1 MISGHQ
7 GLLTSGYQDAKT
19 SIRIDFLISLFH
31 DGLSSRFIHPVSR
44 LFCSR
49 CRLWE
54 RAVRLFRLAGEQAE
68 TERDIRPV
76 FLGGRNII
84 CFAPGKLCFQ
94 LREIDFVTENSLP
107 ARGVENSSEVVVS
120 YRGHRG
126 PTRNLAGEGF
136 SNAFREKQ
144 RIPWRKNCHF
154 KERKW
159 RLTIPFSEDET
170 AKFRINFTNLDA
182 LLSPQFIQL
191 RAFNPT
197 FASSKAVKFVLSRR
211 SILQNF
217 GHSESGFDAVSVP
230 IFLRNGR

>member
-76 FLGGRNII
+76 FLGGGRNII

-107 ARGVENSSEVVVS
+107 ARGWKTPPKSSFLTGATVARPEIWPAKVF
-120 YRGHRG
+120 RT
-126 PTRNLAGEGF
+126 PFAKN
-136 SNAFREKQ
+136 NAYLGGK
-144 RIPWRKNCHF
+144 IA
-154 KERKW
+154 
-159 RLTIPFSEDET
+159 I
-170 AKFRINFTNLDA
+170 
-182 LLSPQFIQL
+182 
-191 RAFNPT
+191 
-197 FASSKAVKFVLSRR
+197 SKR
-211 SILQNF
+211 
-217 GHSESGFDAVSVP
+217 ESGD
-230 IFLRNGR
+230 